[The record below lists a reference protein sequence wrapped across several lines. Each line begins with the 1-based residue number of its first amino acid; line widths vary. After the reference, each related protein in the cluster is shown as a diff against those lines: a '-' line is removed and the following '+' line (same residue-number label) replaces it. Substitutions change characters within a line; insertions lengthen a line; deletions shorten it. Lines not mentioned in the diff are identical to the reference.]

1 MNVSID
7 KLSSKEETTN
17 YCRIILLMV
26 DVGTETLLHLFYSL
40 VPKHS
45 VKGYFAS
52 KKSEID
58 KGKRK
63 KVFDNSQYAKLTCP
77 DPNPDE
83 FDISLMIKL
92 LTYFKLSPV
101 KLDNLQILRNEIV
114 GHNIE
119 LSVTSA

>member
-1 MNVSID
+1 MANTENCPID

-45 VKGYFAS
+45 VNGYFAA
-52 KKSEID
+52 KKSEIED
-58 KGKRK
+58 GKRK
-63 KVFDNSQYAKLTCP
+63 KVFDKNQYVKLTCP

-83 FDISLMIKL
+83 FDISLLINL
-92 LTYFKLSPV
+92 LTYF
-101 KLDNLQILRNEIV
+101 
-114 GHNIE
+114 
-119 LSVTSA
+119 